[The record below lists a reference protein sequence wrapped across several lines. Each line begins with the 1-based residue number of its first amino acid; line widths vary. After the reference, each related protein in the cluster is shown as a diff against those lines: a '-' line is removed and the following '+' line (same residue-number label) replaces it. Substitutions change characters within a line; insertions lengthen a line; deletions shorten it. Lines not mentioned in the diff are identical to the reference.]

1 LECLT
6 KAPPKVLL
14 VVRFVAGVDA
24 IVVVESDLVGQSVED
39 HDLLLLDFPWSH
51 PPDHK
56 PMESHMEVGAAHEQ
70 KSVSRLTRIAAIAIS
85 DGVVAAAAAVVAVAA
100 AAVVVVAVAADAAD
114 AAAAGTYDYLL
125 LVFPP
130 VVFAA

>member
-1 LECLT
+1 MCPT

-39 HDLLLLDFPWSH
+39 HDLSLLDFPWSH
-51 PPDHK
+51 PRDHK
-56 PMESHMEVGAAHEQ
+56 PMGSHMEVGAAHGQ
-70 KSVSRLTRIAAIAIS
+70 KLVSGLTPIAPIAIS
-85 DGVVAAAAAVVAVAA
+85 GGVVPAAAADVVVSAALPAATAAGVVVAAAAA
-100 AAVVVVAVAADAAD
+100 
-114 AAAAGTYDYLL
+114 AGTYHCFL

-130 VVFAA
+130 GVFAA